1 MSLRPADRIKRREQI
16 AQSKQDMVLKLKRE
30 RGLLEDETPI
40 TVDTTSREEPNIN
53 TVDLGKTSERGKKGG
68 KRNSRNSRPKQ

>member
-1 MSLRPADRIKRREQI
+1 MSLRPVDRIKRREQI

-40 TVDTTSREEPNIN
+40 TVDTTSEEEPNIN